1 MTDTDRPVSCALCG
15 TTAAERPITWMREL
29 DPRRGPVWYCDSC
42 ARQHLRA
49 IESRLEQEWW

>member
-1 MTDTDRPVSCALCG
+1 MNDTAGPVSCALCG
-15 TTAAERPITWMREL
+15 TTTEPAPITWMREQ
-29 DPRRGPVWYCDSC
+29 DPRRGPIWYCDSC